1 MQEIHQRRFF
11 IFSIFLP
18 IFLFFLC
25 SGCAYMKTQKNK
37 DAKVPTSSKQVKH
50 GPAPFYYDF
59 GDVLI
64 PGELKV
70 DKAESFIYKSSNYS
84 AGVLVLNGRVN
95 TVSLINFFENN
106 MAKDNWETICSFKA
120 EQTLLLFRKE
130 NRWCIISVCTAQFST
145 QAKIWVAP
153 TGERVESGL
162 LKEEAL

>member
-1 MQEIHQRRFF
+1 MQEIHQRRIF

-25 SGCAYMKTQKNK
+25 SGCAYTKTKKNK
-37 DAKVPTSSKQVKH
+37 DAEASTYSKRVKQ

-70 DKAESFIYKSSNYS
+70 DKDESFVYKSSNYS
-84 AGVLVLNGRVN
+84 AGVLVFNGRVDP
-95 TVSLINFFENN
+95 VSLINFFENN
-106 MAKDNWETICSFKA
+106 MAKDNWEIICSFKA

-130 NRWCIISVCTAQFST
+130 NRWCIISVYTAQFNT
-145 QAKIWVAP
+145 QAKVWVAP
-153 TGERVESGL
+153 TGKRVESGL